1 MASQIGS
8 AITPGGHQAYADL
21 INREQF
27 QQAQGM
33 QAMQQQ
39 AQLAMQQQALEMEQQ
54 AQAQRNALAQQQMAQ
69 SGYQFERGMQD
80 ITAGRAHDIAQDQ
93 AKHARDLELLTK
105 SQQFQQ
111 AQTEAMQ
118 KFSERQAARI
128 QRYDMELEQLRTRAQ
143 AARDAG
149 MLDVVR
155 ESMQME
161 KDVLRRKSRA
171 SMALALESRL
181 QGQTVEG
188 ANRLLS
194 GIEQQ
199 VKRVS
204 NMEQQNQTR
213 ARAFAPQFISML
225 ENEGN
230 QASINAFEKFY
241 SAQAGG
247 ADFLNPF
254 SPDFTEIRDA
264 VNAGAAPGMEFLT
277 LTPTSL
283 GRLGA
288 ASFYQTPSAR
298 AVGGEMNSVQMTDV
312 LKSRIAKGTVNA
324 LQQMGLKNLN
334 APAAQELVE
343 KVLAGGATSQEIG
356 QMAERAGVP
365 ASTLRMLLSSAAEN
379 FENLGEGSKY
389 MKMKQQYAQL
399 KAQEPEDTL
408 QSLGL
413 KKAIE
418 AFDIQKA
425 LLRRA
430 ANVVP
435 GMDMSEYEAGIEAI
449 ADFKRTG
456 AMSGLFE
463 AAQLAGM
470 GSQVDELQ
478 NLMSR
483 RRRSEDALIG
493 MSRELGDVAEE
504 EAMAA
509 RNLPVRMLTGRKAGE
524 SGIDQMFS
532 DRIADLLRE
541 ENR

>member
-39 AQLAMQQQALEMEQQ
+39 AQMGMQQQALEMEQQ

-80 ITAGRAHDIAQDQ
+80 IAEGRAHDISQDQ

-111 AQTEAMQ
+111 AQTDAMQ

-128 QRYDMELEQLRTRAQ
+128 QRYDLELEQLRTRAQ
-143 AARDAG
+143 SARDAG

-181 QGQTVEG
+181 RGQTVEG

-194 GIEQQ
+194 GMEQQ
-199 VKRVS
+199 IKRVS

-241 SAQAGG
+241 SSQAGG

-312 LKSRIAKGTVNA
+312 LKGRIAKGTVNA
-324 LQQMGLKNLN
+324 LQQMGLKNLS

-343 KVLAGGATSQEIG
+343 KVLAGGVTSQEVG
-356 QMAERAGVP
+356 QLAEKAGVP

-430 ANVVP
+430 SNVVP

-456 AMSGLFE
+456 AMGGLFE

-493 MSRELGDVAEE
+493 MSQELGDVAEE
-504 EAMAA
+504 EAMAS
-509 RNLPVRMLTGRKAGE
+509 RNLPVRMLTGRKAAE

-532 DRIADLLRE
+532 DQIAALLRE